1 MPLRPSACSRCPLSP
16 ARARSAQA
24 AVTSLLRQP
33 LACLPRAGECMLTV
47 GTPCE
52 TTPSSP
58 TPKAHL
64 RTRPIRPCE
73 VGQLDG
79 RSAAGRPARDRPL
92 RPEQLLRA
100 HALRTQTPSLTAECA
115 PTCFSGLLHV
125 ERHAAQRYAEA
136 AEAVRLNRAVMAAH
150 SRSQPRRPRREDG
163 THDARECGGAWCR
176 DSHFSQGV
184 SFDLPPRSVSRRERS
199 SRARWMRASSDGKRN
214 ACTPRL

>member
-1 MPLRPSACSRCPLSP
+1 MSIESST
-16 ARARSAQA
+16 RSVCAGSSGSTIMA
-24 AVTSLLRQP
+24 AVK
-33 LACLPRAGECMLTV
+33 CLPRAGCACVLTV

-64 RTRPIRPCE
+64 RARPIRPRE

-100 HALRTQTPSLTAECA
+100 HALRTQTPSLTAERA
-115 PTCFSGLLHV
+115 PTCYIGLLHV
-125 ERHAAQRYAEA
+125 QRHAAQRYAEA
-136 AEAVRLNRAVMAAH
+136 AEAVQPKQCSETKPGSNCRA
-150 SRSQPRRPRREDG
+150 QPRRPRREDG